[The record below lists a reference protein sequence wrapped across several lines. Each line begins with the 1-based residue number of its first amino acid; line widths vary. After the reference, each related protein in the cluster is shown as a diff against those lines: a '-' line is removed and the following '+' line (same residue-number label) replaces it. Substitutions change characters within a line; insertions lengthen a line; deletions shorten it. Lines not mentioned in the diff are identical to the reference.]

1 MGMLF
6 QVTLQAADVG
16 EWEPKQER
24 KNMGDT
30 GSATTI
36 SPPLECMLYDCKDF
50 YVSFTEVSYVFVI
63 VPGT

>member
-24 KNMGDT
+24 KNMG
-30 GSATTI
+30 GG
-36 SPPLECMLYDCKDF
+36 L
-50 YVSFTEVSYVFVI
+50 
-63 VPGT
+63 